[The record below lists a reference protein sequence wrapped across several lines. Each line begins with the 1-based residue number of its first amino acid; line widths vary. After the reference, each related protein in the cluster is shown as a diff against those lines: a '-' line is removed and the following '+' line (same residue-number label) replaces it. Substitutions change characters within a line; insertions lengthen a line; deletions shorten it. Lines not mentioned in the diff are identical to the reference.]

1 MATLIRTNGT
11 TQQIEPKNGTDFK
24 LEELQK
30 YVGGYIDIIRLN
42 NGEILVVNDEGKYTE
57 EPNEAA
63 TKLALEHVAIFD
75 WDYISGDVVRCK
87 DEQVQ

>member
-11 TQQIEPKNGTDFK
+11 TKQIEPKNGTDFK

-57 EPNEAA
+57 DPNEAA
-63 TKLALEHVAIFD
+63 TKIALYHAAIFD
-75 WDYISGDVVRCK
+75 WDYISGDVVHCK